1 MVMNLN
7 AAGYSFADFT
17 FVMRKRWT
25 SVVLAGSIL
34 LMAGSYLTARKPVNY
49 ESVSRLAFS
58 VEEASGPVLRSITDV
73 RPITPDLRKQ
83 ARLELLS
90 GVLFLKVIDKHGLS
104 QQWGIENRA
113 DTLAKMKRMV
123 AVHFHEAEEIVEI
136 IAKDTTPEDAAML
149 ANAIAEEFV
158 NQKKQEAQR
167 EAEERVRDLNLELAS
182 RQRIIDEMEERLQ
195 SLSANSGDD
204 QEKSETLREDLV
216 HQHHLIRSLEA
227 RHQLAVV
234 ELREAAPPV
243 TILSGAVA
251 DEAMPARGRW
261 YLPASLGLLG
271 LAFGFVLVGFLTVRG
286 APLQVAAELREAL
299 DLLFIGF
306 APVAA
311 APLTKLHRAADS
323 IVEPYR
329 YLRHRIQK
337 LPTGD
342 CSVIAFLAADPDA
355 ELPSVVCNLSVV
367 MAESGKT
374 VLLID
379 GDLRDPQLYQLF
391 DAANHPGLS
400 DYLTGEMRLEE
411 TVVKTRRNNLWFMP
425 SGPPRE
431 DPPGLFGGKR
441 MEDLLYEMKSRFD
454 CIFITSPSPLSYT
467 EAAVV
472 SGMVD
477 HTIAVTS
484 YKRHSVKKLKHLK
497 QAVESCGG
505 LLSGIALSQLLVK
518 PPAKPERDAEQQPE
532 HETERPAEGKS
543 NRKPETKPERRSEH
557 QPKRKPEKKPEIEP
571 ERKPE
576 CKTTPTPPTDATN
589 RGNFTNPAHT
599 VTRPPGNAIRKAP
612 LTPGPGKAFTR
623 LAADDKPRRIES
635 AK

>member
-1 MVMNLN
+1 MVMNRN

-34 LMAGSYLTARKPVNY
+34 LIAGSYLTARKPVNY
-49 ESVSRLAFS
+49 ETVSRLAFS

-104 QQWGIENRA
+104 RQWGIENRA

-136 IAKDTTPEDAAML
+136 IAKDTTPEDAALL

-195 SLSANSGDD
+195 SLPATSGKD

-234 ELREAAPPV
+234 ELRETAPPV

-271 LAFGFVLVGFLTVRG
+271 LAFGFVLVGLLTVRG

-355 ELPSVVCNLSVV
+355 ELPSVVCNLSVI

-518 PPAKPERDAEQQPE
+518 PPAKPERDAERDAERQPE

-543 NRKPETKPERRSEH
+543 DRKPETKPEREAT
-557 QPKRKPEKKPEIEP
+557 
-571 ERKPE
+571 
-576 CKTTPTPPTDATN
+576 TTPPADAAN
-589 RGNFTNPAHT
+589 RGNFANPAHT
-599 VTRPPGNAIRKAP
+599 AIRPPAETVRKAP
-612 LTPGPGKAFTR
+612 VNAGPGKAVSPQA
-623 LAADDKPRRIES
+623 LDGKPRRIES